1 MVDGAESFKHPEV
14 GKEMLWV
21 THCLFIVA
29 LKPNDV
35 PVTCSIYVEDV
46 LLPQLFQ
53 VLGSCEDKKGA

>member
-1 MVDGAESFKHPEV
+1 MWLMVQRVLSILRLEKSCGLHSAF
-14 GKEMLWV
+14 
-21 THCLFIVA
+21 FIVA